1 MAISIK
7 MKYSDMDVS
16 VELTH
21 GVDYEVN
28 SIGFLDKLEDL
39 LNHLSLY
46 EDVSV
51 VIEKKGYQEENDTP
65 EYSLNRYFN
74 DINPT
79 DTIPGI
85 RTGNATTISMFNTDT
100 MNG

>member
-1 MAISIK
+1 MAISIN
-7 MKYSDMDVS
+7 MKYSGMDVS

-21 GVDYEVN
+21 GEDYEVN

-39 LNHLSLY
+39 LNHLALY
-46 EDVSV
+46 EDVIV
-51 VIEKKGYQEENDTP
+51 VIEKKGYQGENDTP

-74 DINPT
+74 DINPI

-85 RTGNATTISMFNTDT
+85 RTT
-100 MNG
+100 MND

>member
-46 EDVSV
+46 SHVSV
-51 VIEKKGYQEENDTP
+51 VIESEGEQEENDENDTP
-65 EYSLNRYFN
+65 DYDYSLNRYFS

-85 RTGNATTISMFNTDT
+85 RSGTT

>member
-16 VELTH
+16 VELNH

-51 VIEKKGYQEENDTP
+51 VIDKRGYQEENDTP
-65 EYSLNRYFN
+65 GYSLNRYFN
-74 DINPT
+74 DIIPT

-85 RTGNATTISMFNTDT
+85 RSGST

>member
-1 MAISIK
+1 MAIMISIK

-16 VELTH
+16 VELDN

-28 SIGFLDKLEDL
+28 NIGFLDKLENL
-39 LNHLSLY
+39 LEHLSLY
-46 EDVSV
+46 DDVSV

-65 EYSLNRYFN
+65 EYSLNRYFS

-85 RTGNATTISMFNTDT
+85 RSGST